1 MKWPAQSPD
10 SNPIENVWDLMKSHL
25 RKLAASP
32 RKHVH
37 LFEILSKMW
46 NSLPDSY
53 VESLVASMLNR
64 VEIVHKQRG
73 RSTKY

>member
-25 RKLAASP
+25 RKRAAFP
-32 RKHVH
+32 RKPVY
-37 LFEILSKMW
+37 LFEILSKMC

-53 VESLVASMLNR
+53 AESLVAYMPDR
-64 VEIVHKQRG
+64 AEIVHKQRG
-73 RSTKY
+73 RSTKC